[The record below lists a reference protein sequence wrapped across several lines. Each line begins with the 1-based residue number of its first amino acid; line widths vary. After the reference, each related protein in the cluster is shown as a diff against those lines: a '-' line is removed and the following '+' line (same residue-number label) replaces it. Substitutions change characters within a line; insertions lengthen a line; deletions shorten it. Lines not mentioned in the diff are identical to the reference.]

1 MITHGMKEEQINMW
15 KELSDHAS
23 CRKLLGGG
31 THKVDTQW
39 QSTKMESTRLLI
51 SFIKQAVYSST
62 MDSNMKQSIKST
74 SDPKDVIQSMQQ
86 LKEALDEILAAF
98 KKEAGPQCPAEKPHE
113 KDVDM
118 GGAANFHVEIGDLV
132 SKEQQDLDKDN
143 ELPRW
148 VEYLEEVYDKWV
160 KLILNDSSSI
170 TVAESLSF
178 ACNGV

>member
-1 MITHGMKEEQINMW
+1 MITNGMKEEQLNMW

-31 THKVDTQW
+31 AMRVDTQW
-39 QSTKMESTRLLI
+39 QSTKTESTRLLI
-51 SFIKQAVYSST
+51 SFMKQAIYSSA
-62 MDSNMKQSIKST
+62 MDSTMKQSIKSST
-74 SDPKDVIQSMQQ
+74 DPKDVIQTMQQ
-86 LKEALDEILAAF
+86 LKEALDEILTAF
-98 KKEAGPQCPAEKPHE
+98 KKEAGPQAPEKLQE

-118 GGAANFHVEIGDLV
+118 GAGVASLSVEIGDLV

-170 TVAESLSF
+170 TLAESLPF
-178 ACNGV
+178 A

>member
-113 KDVDM
+113 KVSTWVGRPISM
-118 GGAANFHVEIGDLV
+118 LKLVTWSAKSSRILTRTMSFHAGW
-132 SKEQQDLDKDN
+132 STWKKCMTN
-143 ELPRW
+143 G
-148 VEYLEEVYDKWV
+148 
-160 KLILNDSSSI
+160 SSS
-170 TVAESLSF
+170 S
-178 ACNGV
+178 